1 MDSFEQGLAG
11 TLDLSDNST
20 ESSSSSKSGLYQTNQ
35 PFVLELHDIKKDAP
49 ATDKVT
55 PEAKPKKKK
64 RRVQPAAENKTAS
77 TTSSTVS
84 IPTVTDSAAKPAA
97 ALALVLQQSEHNQ
110 DPKRNPQTTIRTSA
124 SPREPSNTIKKPV
137 LPQ

>member
-84 IPTVTDSAAKPAA
+84 IPTVTDSAGKEEFYDAVGSYQD
-97 ALALVLQQSEHNQ
+97 LAE
-110 DPKRNPQTTIRTSA
+110 TCFTSII
-124 SPREPSNTIKKPV
+124 TIKEKSGWI
-137 LPQ
+137 QEHDGSDSRDTSN